1 MRSRP
6 LVRCWRRWC
15 RAGQAARR
23 GKGEPGGSIGSLDHP
38 ARVYSTQD
46 ETTPDRLGVE
56 SRRWML
62 DRTQIAVMCC
72 PRNAVRAMYG

>member
-1 MRSRP
+1 MQG
-6 LVRCWRRWC
+6 
-15 RAGQAARR
+15 RAGCPK
-23 GKGEPGGSIGSLDHP
+23 GKGRAWGIDRIAGPSGPSL
-38 ARVYSTQD
+38 STRD